1 MHPDS
6 DLDVLAVADD
16 ADDRW
21 LDDLGSLG
29 DATMSWTGN
38 DTRPLVLTP
47 NELTS
52 ERDAV
57 LVEIGRDAQVLFG
70 EPAFLRHAR
79 RPPQMKPRGQYGAL
93 AVPWRELKTSARAL
107 DALVAAAC
115 DG

>member
-29 DATMSWTGN
+29 DAMMSLTGN
-38 DTRPLVLTP
+38 ETRPLVLAP
-47 NELTS
+47 DELTS

-79 RPPQMKPRGQYGAL
+79 RL
-93 AVPWRELKTSARAL
+93 AAKANTA
-107 DALVAAAC
+107 
-115 DG
+115 